1 MNHRSIGAAQL
12 HTLLGGTGELALIDI
27 REVEDFRCSHIYHAA
42 YLPASWSEGRAARVA
57 ALVPRRETTVVLVGD
72 DPVVQREAA
81 LWIEWGYRDVRVLD
95 GATDSWT
102 AFGGRAFR
110 NLCVPSK
117 ALAESARERFETPS
131 VSVAEL
137 ASRIDGRRPPVIV
150 DVRSGAEYEE
160 GSIPGALGLPGGELV
175 ASIGKI
181 LEDGD
186 REVVVTCA
194 GRTRAIFATQSL
206 RDAGL
211 PNPVVFLEGGTTAWT
226 AAGRSLEP
234 GARTVPDTHRWPTS
248 LPDVEGY
255 DAGIPRIDRAG
266 VDELLADPNRT
277 TYLIDPR
284 LVPGAI
290 PAGISGVRH
299 VPGGQLVEAV
309 DEYVPVLRARVVL
322 VDDAPYVRA
331 VALARWL
338 RASRLVEVFVFDS
351 AAPQSHPI
359 DDLPTPT
366 GSHAAPEGVDGLEL
380 DVRKWSL
387 GLPQLAESEP
397 GGGFAL

>member
-1 MNHRSIGAAQL
+1 MNHRSINAAQL
-12 HTLLGGTGELALIDI
+12 HTLLNGVGELALIDI
-27 REVEDFRCSHIYHAA
+27 REVEDFRQSHIYHAA
-42 YLPASWSEGRAARVA
+42 YLPASWGEGREGRVA

-72 DPVVQREAA
+72 DAVVQREAA

-95 GATDSWT
+95 GGTDAWI
-102 AFGGRAFR
+102 AHGYRAFR

-117 ALAESARERFETPS
+117 ALAESARERFGTPS

-137 ASRIDGRRPPVIV
+137 AIRIEGPRPPVIV

-175 ASIGKI
+175 AAITSVLG
-181 LEDGD
+181 DGD

-194 GRTRAIFATQSL
+194 GRTRAIFGTQSL

-226 AAGRSLEP
+226 ATGRSLEP
-234 GARTVPDTHRWPTS
+234 GGRTVENTGELPAS
-248 LPDVEGY
+248 LPRVEGY
-255 DAGIPRIDRAG
+255 DAGIARIDHAG
-266 VDELLADPNRT
+266 VDDLLAETERT

-284 LVPGAI
+284 LAPGEL

-338 RASRLVEVFVFDS
+338 RTSRLVEVFVFDS
-351 AAPQSHPI
+351 SAVQAHPNG
-359 DDLPTPT
+359 DRPEPT
-366 GSHAAPEGVDGLEL
+366 GHGARGRADGLEL
-380 DVRKWSL
+380 DVRQWSL